1 MGDLIEQ
8 PGDETGVIN
17 TDDTQFV
24 LTFDSQDDYI
34 NLGRTDLGGV
44 LAQGS
49 AALTISGWVKP
60 EQLTNKATS
69 YGTRNVF
76 FARASNR
83 YSDNFELGI
92 SEDGNLDVYIDETV
106 NRVVQTFGNGE
117 LTIGQ
122 WHFFALVFNQG
133 ELRIYLDDH
142 DYKGSLTGS
151 TLNNASSP
159 VTLGATLHDRIY
171 FTGQLANIS
180 VWNCACSPVEIQRHR
195 VQPLVGN
202 EPGLVAYWRLNEGQG
217 KTVKD
222 QIGNGYHGKLHG
234 NPRWDLCQSPYLLTH
249 LSNPDLLPETKITL
263 GNNPPQGSGTTETRK
278 DRDNLATMETSLPP
292 QPQSEETQTEE
303 TETEETESEPTNQ
316 TEISITNQQPEPTQN
331 LTREESQTT
340 MNTTANFKYKIL
352 AIDGGGIRGIIPAIL
367 LAEIE
372 KRTQK
377 PIFSLFDLI
386 SGTSTGGILALG
398 LTKPRLDA
406 QKSDSTPMAEYSAE
420 ELIQMYVEYGAEI
433 FYEPF
438 FEKILGPLEDLLAQP
453 KYASEGREEIVRQYL
468 GNTPLDQCLKEIFVT
483 SYDIEQRIPIFFTS
497 KLAKEE
503 TESRKFRKLCLGFSL
518 TDAAMATSAAPTYF
532 APHHV
537 ATTHNPNG
545 FYTLVDGGVIA
556 NNPAQLAI
564 MEAKMSWQERQEIL
578 HTDEILLVSLGTGS
592 LTSIYPYNEAKNWG
606 LLQWARPLL
615 NILLD
620 GGSEVVAGQLERS
633 MKSSQDGKRCYY
645 RFQTFLTSELEA
657 MDNAQSE
664 NIRQL
669 QALAQRVVIEKSR
682 EIDELCNLL
691 VS

>member
-34 NLGRTDLGGV
+34 NFGRTDLGGV

-76 FARASNR
+76 FARASKR

-92 SEDGNLDVYIDETV
+92 SEEGNLDVYIDETV
-106 NRVVQTFGNGE
+106 DNSLKTFGNGE

-142 DYKGSLTGS
+142 DYKGTLTGA

-171 FTGQLANIS
+171 FTGQLAHIS
-180 VWNCACSPVEIQRHR
+180 VWNCACSPAEIQRHR
-195 VQPLVGN
+195 DQPLVGN

-222 QIGNGYHGKLHG
+222 QTGNGYHGKFHG
-234 NPRWDLCQSPYLLTH
+234 NPRWIKSQRPYAGIQPSNQNLSPQTTTRLV
-249 LSNPDLLPETKITL
+249 SNKPQAPE
-263 GNNPPQGSGTTETRK
+263 TTETRK
-278 DRDNLATMETSLPP
+278 DRDKLATMETPLYP
-292 QPQSEETQTEE
+292 QPNPDDTQSEQT
-303 TETEETESEPTNQ
+303 SQ
-316 TEISITNQQPEPTQN
+316 TDLVITNKQPEPPQNITQ
-331 LTREESQTT
+331 EESQTT

-438 FEKILGPLEDLLAQP
+438 LEKILGPLEDLLAQP
-453 KYASEGREEIVRQYL
+453 KYASDGREEIVRQYL

-503 TESRKFRKLCLGFSL
+503 TESRKFRKLCIGFNL

-532 APHHV
+532 APYHV

-592 LTSIYPYNEAKNWG
+592 LTSIYPYDEAKNWG

-633 MKSSQDGKRCYY
+633 MKSSNQDGKRCYY

-657 MDNAQSE
+657 MDNTQSE
-664 NIRQL
+664 NIRNL

-682 EIDELCNLL
+682 EIDELCKIL